1 MEKKS
6 LVEKLINQ
14 QNKTI
19 HELETKISDTH
30 SNVDVDESDTID
42 PEDLSYQ
49 SVATEEE
56 LLFKQQLAKAK
67 ADLKTLL
74 AVDFGAKNHVEPGA
88 FVKTE
93 KFNFLIGCATIPF
106 DFEGNHIVGISTDS
120 PIYKEMKGLKNG
132 DVFNVSGNKYLIK
145 EIN

>member
-6 LVEKLINQ
+6 LIEKLITQ
-14 QNKTI
+14 QNKAIT
-19 HELETKISDTH
+19 ELETKIADIH

-42 PEDLSYQ
+42 PEDLSNQ

-74 AVDFGAKNHVEPGA
+74 AIDFSTKSHVEPGA
-88 FVKTE
+88 YVKTE
-93 KFNFLIGCATIPF
+93 KFNFLVGCATIPF
-106 DFEGNHIVGISTDS
+106 DFEGNHIVGISTES

-132 DVFNVSGNKYLIK
+132 DAFSVSGNEYLIK